1 MIHFSIITITYQ
13 AEAVLEKT
21 VESVLEQ
28 EYPYV
33 EHLIVD
39 GASKDRTVA
48 IAEAYQKRSDEA
60 DNGHTVTITSEPDKG
75 LYDAMNKGLVKATG
89 DYIVFLNAGDFL
101 PSAHTLETVAACV
114 GEGEELPAVLYGETD
129 IVDSNYRF
137 LRHRRLKAPKVLN
150 WRSFRQGM
158 LVCHQAFYAR
168 TDLARTLLYNTS
180 YRHSAD
186 VDWCIRVM
194 KEAEQRGL
202 AIRQVDAVIANF
214 LAGGDSK
221 QNHRASLN
229 ERFMVMRQ
237 HYGLFTTVIMHLWFV
252 VRGIGAKFRHNDM
265 TT

>member
-1 MIHFSIITITYQ
+1 MITFTIITITYQ

-48 IAEAYQKRSDEA
+48 IAEAYKERSDAA
-60 DNGHTVTITSEPDKG
+60 DNGHTILISSEPDNG

-89 DYIVFLNAGDFL
+89 DYVVFLNAGDFL
-101 PSAHTLETVAACV
+101 PSTHTLETVAACV

-129 IVDSNYRF
+129 IVDSNYQF

-150 WRSFRQGM
+150 WRSFRYGM

-168 TDLARTLLYNTS
+168 TDLARTLLYNTA

-194 KEAEQRGL
+194 KEAEKRGL
-202 AIRQVDAVIANF
+202 PLRQVDAVIANF

-229 ERFMVMRQ
+229 ERFHVMCK
-237 HYGLFTTVIMHLWFV
+237 HYGVLMTVVMHLWFV
-252 VRGIGAKFRHNDM
+252 VRGIFKK
-265 TT
+265 

>member
-1 MIHFSIITITYQ
+1 MITFSIITITYQ

-28 EYPYV
+28 QYAYV
-33 EHLIVD
+33 EHLIID

-48 IAEAYQKRSDEA
+48 IAEAYKERSDAAE
-60 DNGHTVTITSEPDKG
+60 NGHSVLITSEPDKG

-89 DYIVFLNAGDFL
+89 DYVVFLNAGDFL
-101 PSAHTLETVAACV
+101 PSPHTLETVAACV

-129 IVDSNYRF
+129 IVDSNYQF
-137 LRHRRLKAPKVLN
+137 LRHRRLKVPKVLT

-168 TDLARTLLYNTS
+168 NDLARTLLYNTA

-194 KEAEQRGL
+194 KEAERRGL
-202 AIRQVDAVIANF
+202 PMRQVDAVIANF

-229 ERFMVMRQ
+229 ERFHVMCK
-237 HYGLFTTVIMHLWFV
+237 HYGFFSTIIMHLWFV
-252 VRGIGAKFRHNDM
+252 IRGVVKK
-265 TT
+265 

>member
-1 MIHFSIITITYQ
+1 MITFSIITITYQ

-28 EYPYV
+28 QYAYV
-33 EHLIVD
+33 EHLIID

-48 IAEAYQKRSDEA
+48 IAEAYKERSDAA
-60 DNGHTVTITSEPDKG
+60 DNGHSVLITSEPDKG

-89 DYIVFLNAGDFL
+89 DYVVFLNAGDFL
-101 PSAHTLETVAACV
+101 PSPHTLETVAACV

-129 IVDSNYRF
+129 IVDSNYQF
-137 LRHRRLKAPKVLN
+137 LRHRRLKVPKVLT

-168 TDLARTLLYNTS
+168 TDLARTLLYNTA

-194 KEAEQRGL
+194 KEAERRGL
-202 AIRQVDAVIANF
+202 PMRQVDAVIANF

-229 ERFMVMRQ
+229 ERFHVMCK
-237 HYGLFTTVIMHLWFV
+237 HYGFFSTIIMHLWFV
-252 VRGIGAKFRHNDM
+252 IRGVVKK
-265 TT
+265 

>member
-1 MIHFSIITITYQ
+1 MITFSIITITYQ

-28 EYPYV
+28 QYAYV
-33 EHLIVD
+33 EHLIID

-48 IAEAYQKRSDEA
+48 IAEAYKERSDAAE
-60 DNGHTVTITSEPDKG
+60 NGHSVLITSEPDKG

-89 DYIVFLNAGDFL
+89 DYVVFLNAGDFL
-101 PSAHTLETVAACV
+101 PSPHTLGTVAACV

-129 IVDSNYRF
+129 IVDSNYQF
-137 LRHRRLKAPKVLN
+137 LRHRRLKVPKVLT

-168 TDLARTLLYNTS
+168 TDLARTLLYNTA

-194 KEAEQRGL
+194 KEAERRGL
-202 AIRQVDAVIANF
+202 PMRQVDAVIANF

-229 ERFMVMRQ
+229 ERFHVMCK
-237 HYGLFTTVIMHLWFV
+237 HYGFFSTIIMHLWFV
-252 VRGIGAKFRHNDM
+252 IRGVVKK
-265 TT
+265 

>member
-1 MIHFSIITITYQ
+1 MITFSIITITYQ

-28 EYPYV
+28 QYAYV
-33 EHLIVD
+33 EHLIID

-48 IAEAYQKRSDEA
+48 IAEAYKERSDAA
-60 DNGHTVTITSEPDKG
+60 DNGHAVLITSEPDKG

-89 DYIVFLNAGDFL
+89 DYVVFLNAGDFL
-101 PSAHTLETVAACV
+101 PSPHTLETVAACV

-129 IVDSNYRF
+129 IVDSNYQF
-137 LRHRRLKAPKVLN
+137 LRHRRLKVPKILT

-168 TDLARTLLYNTS
+168 TDLARTLLYNTA

-194 KEAEQRGL
+194 KEAERRGL
-202 AIRQVDAVIANF
+202 PMRQVDAVIANF

-229 ERFMVMRQ
+229 ERFHVMCK
-237 HYGLFTTVIMHLWFV
+237 HYGFFSTIIMHLWFV
-252 VRGIGAKFRHNDM
+252 IRGVVKK
-265 TT
+265 

>member
-1 MIHFSIITITYQ
+1 MITFSIITITYQ

-28 EYPYV
+28 QYAYV
-33 EHLIVD
+33 EHLIID

-48 IAEAYQKRSDEA
+48 IAEAYKERSDAAE
-60 DNGHTVTITSEPDKG
+60 NGHSVLITSEPDKG

-89 DYIVFLNAGDFL
+89 DYVVFLNAGDFL
-101 PSAHTLETVAACV
+101 PSPHTLETVAACV

-129 IVDSNYRF
+129 IVDSNYQF
-137 LRHRRLKAPKVLN
+137 LRHRRLKVPKVLT

-168 TDLARTLLYNTS
+168 TDLARTLLYNTA

-186 VDWCIRVM
+186 VSM
-194 KEAEQRGL
+194 
-202 AIRQVDAVIANF
+202 RQVDAVIANF

-229 ERFMVMRQ
+229 ERFHVMCK
-237 HYGLFTTVIMHLWFV
+237 HYGFFSTIIMHLWFV
-252 VRGIGAKFRHNDM
+252 IRGVVKKIRSL
-265 TT
+265 

>member
-1 MIHFSIITITYQ
+1 MITFSIITITYQ
-13 AEAVLEKT
+13 AETVLEKT

-48 IAEAYQKRSDEA
+48 IAETYKERSDAA
-60 DNGHTVTITSEPDKG
+60 DNGHTILISSEPDKG

-89 DYIVFLNAGDFL
+89 DYVVFLNAGDFL
-101 PSAHTLETVAACV
+101 PSAHTLEVVAACV

-129 IVDSNYRF
+129 IVDSNYQF

-150 WRSFRQGM
+150 WRSFRYGM

-168 TDLARTLLYNTS
+168 TDLARTLLYNTA

-194 KEAEQRGL
+194 KEAEKRGL
-202 AIRQVDAVIANF
+202 PLRQVDAVIANF

-229 ERFMVMRQ
+229 ERFHVMCK
-237 HYGLFTTVIMHLWFV
+237 HYGVLMTVVMHLWFV
-252 VRGIGAKFRHNDM
+252 VRGIFKK
-265 TT
+265 

>member
-28 EYPYV
+28 QYAYV
-33 EHLIVD
+33 EHLIID

-48 IAEAYQKRSDEA
+48 IAEAYKERSDAA
-60 DNGHTVTITSEPDKG
+60 DNGHSVLITSEPDKG

-89 DYIVFLNAGDFL
+89 DYVVFLNAGDFL
-101 PSAHTLETVAACV
+101 PSPHTLETVAACV

-129 IVDSNYRF
+129 IVDSNYQF
-137 LRHRRLKAPKVLN
+137 LRHRRLKVPKVLT

-168 TDLARTLLYNTS
+168 TDLARTLLYNTA
-180 YRHSAD
+180 YCHSAD

-194 KEAEQRGL
+194 KEAERRGL
-202 AIRQVDAVIANF
+202 PMRQVDAVIANF

-229 ERFMVMRQ
+229 ERFHVMCK
-237 HYGLFTTVIMHLWFV
+237 HYGFFSTIIMHLWFV
-252 VRGIGAKFRHNDM
+252 IRGVVKK
-265 TT
+265 

>member
-28 EYPYV
+28 QYAYV
-33 EHLIVD
+33 EHLIID
-39 GASKDRTVA
+39 GASKDHTVA
-48 IAEAYQKRSDEA
+48 IAEAYKERSDAA
-60 DNGHTVTITSEPDKG
+60 DNGHSVLITSEPDKG

-89 DYIVFLNAGDFL
+89 DYVVFLNAGDFL
-101 PSAHTLETVAACV
+101 PSPHTLETVAACV

-129 IVDSNYRF
+129 IVDSNYQF
-137 LRHRRLKAPKVLN
+137 LRHRRLKVPKVLT

-168 TDLARTLLYNTS
+168 TDLARTLLYNTA

-194 KEAEQRGL
+194 KEAERRGL
-202 AIRQVDAVIANF
+202 PMRQVDAVIANF

-229 ERFMVMRQ
+229 ERFHVMCK
-237 HYGLFTTVIMHLWFV
+237 HYGFFSTIIMHLWFV
-252 VRGIGAKFRHNDM
+252 IRGVVKK
-265 TT
+265 

>member
-1 MIHFSIITITYQ
+1 MITFSIITITYQ

-28 EYPYV
+28 QYAYV
-33 EHLIVD
+33 EHLIID

-48 IAEAYQKRSDEA
+48 IAEAYKERSDAAE
-60 DNGHTVTITSEPDKG
+60 NGHSVLITSEPDKG

-89 DYIVFLNAGDFL
+89 DYVVFLNAGDFL
-101 PSAHTLETVAACV
+101 PSPHTLETVAACV

-129 IVDSNYRF
+129 IVDSNYQF
-137 LRHRRLKAPKVLN
+137 LRHRRLKVPKVLT

-168 TDLARTLLYNTS
+168 TDLARTLLYNTA

-194 KEAEQRGL
+194 KEAERRGL
-202 AIRQVDAVIANF
+202 PMRQVDAVIANF

-229 ERFMVMRQ
+229 ERFHVMCK
-237 HYGLFTTVIMHLWFV
+237 HYGFFSTIIMHLWFV
-252 VRGIGAKFRHNDM
+252 IRGVVKK
-265 TT
+265 

>member
-1 MIHFSIITITYQ
+1 MITFSIITITYQ

-28 EYPYV
+28 QYAYV
-33 EHLIVD
+33 EHLIID

-48 IAEAYQKRSDEA
+48 IAEAYKERSDAA
-60 DNGHTVTITSEPDKG
+60 DNGHSVLITSEPDKG

-89 DYIVFLNAGDFL
+89 DYVVFLNAGDFL
-101 PSAHTLETVAACV
+101 PSPHTLETVAACV

-129 IVDSNYRF
+129 IVDSNYQF
-137 LRHRRLKAPKVLN
+137 LRHRRLKVPKVLT

-158 LVCHQAFYAR
+158 LGCHQAFYAR
-168 TDLARTLLYNTS
+168 TDLARTLLYNTA

-194 KEAEQRGL
+194 KEAERRGL
-202 AIRQVDAVIANF
+202 PMRQVDAVIANF

-229 ERFMVMRQ
+229 ERFHVMCK
-237 HYGLFTTVIMHLWFV
+237 HYGFFSTIIMHLWFV
-252 VRGIGAKFRHNDM
+252 IRGVVKK
-265 TT
+265 

>member
-1 MIHFSIITITYQ
+1 MINFTIVTITYQ

-28 EYPYV
+28 DYPHV

-48 IAEAYQKRSDEA
+48 IAEAYKERSDAA

-75 LYDAMNKGLVKATG
+75 LYDAMNKGLKKATG
-89 DYIVFLNAGDFL
+89 DYVVFLNAGDFL
-101 PSAHTLETVAACV
+101 PSAHTLETIAACV

-129 IVDSNYRF
+129 IVDSNYQF
-137 LRHRRLKAPKVLN
+137 LRHRRLKVPKKLS

-168 TDLARTLLYNTS
+168 TDLARTLLYNTA

-194 KEAEQRGL
+194 KEAEKRGL
-202 AIRQVDAVIANF
+202 PMRQVDAVIANF

-229 ERFMVMRQ
+229 ERFHVMCK
-237 HYGLFTTVIMHLWFV
+237 HYGFFSTIIMHLWFV
-252 VRGIGAKFRHNDM
+252 IRGVVKK
-265 TT
+265 

>member
-1 MIHFSIITITYQ
+1 MITFSIITITYQ

-28 EYPYV
+28 QYAYV
-33 EHLIVD
+33 EHLIID

-48 IAEAYQKRSDEA
+48 IAEAYKERSDAA
-60 DNGHTVTITSEPDKG
+60 DNGHSVLITSEPDKG

-89 DYIVFLNAGDFL
+89 DYVVFLNAGDFL
-101 PSAHTLETVAACV
+101 PSPHTLETVAACV

-129 IVDSNYRF
+129 IVDSNYQF
-137 LRHRRLKAPKVLN
+137 LRHRRLKVPKVLT

-168 TDLARTLLYNTS
+168 TDLARTLLYNTA

-194 KEAEQRGL
+194 KEAERRGL
-202 AIRQVDAVIANF
+202 PMRQVDAVIANF

-229 ERFMVMRQ
+229 ERFHVMCR
-237 HYGLFTTVIMHLWFV
+237 HYGFFSTIIMHLWFV
-252 VRGIGAKFRHNDM
+252 IRGVVKK
-265 TT
+265 

>member
-1 MIHFSIITITYQ
+1 MITFSIITITYQ

-28 EYPYV
+28 QYAYV
-33 EHLIVD
+33 EHLIID

-48 IAEAYQKRSDEA
+48 IAEAYKERSDVAE
-60 DNGHTVTITSEPDKG
+60 NGHSVLITSEPDKG

-89 DYIVFLNAGDFL
+89 DYVVFLNAGDFL
-101 PSAHTLETVAACV
+101 PSPHTLETVAACV

-129 IVDSNYRF
+129 IVDSNYQF
-137 LRHRRLKAPKVLN
+137 LRHRRLKVPKVLT

-168 TDLARTLLYNTS
+168 TDLARTLLYNTA

-194 KEAEQRGL
+194 KEAERRGL
-202 AIRQVDAVIANF
+202 PMRQVDAVIANF

-229 ERFMVMRQ
+229 ERFHVMCK
-237 HYGLFTTVIMHLWFV
+237 HYGFFSTIIMHLWFV
-252 VRGIGAKFRHNDM
+252 IRGVVKK
-265 TT
+265 